1 MKSFLAIAMAALMVL
16 SFVSVAS
23 AADSVEIR
31 SPVFSGADDSALN
44 TYTTD
49 FTDFAAFWYDID
61 EGLGSEAFV
70 ITYDGD
76 ADRTLDEGSLE
87 YTADVINV
95 AYTYGGWA
103 DNGEEFQKLG
113 FLAEEYVP
121 VNGDLQILSTLI
133 MDDDEKY
140 TMRVGQTLD
149 LGEGFALTPK
159 QIDVDGNKVWLEL
172 TKDGEFL
179 DDDVYNTE
187 NNVDESSWDY
197 EADVAGE
204 EDVIVMRVH
213 INEVFQGQVDSLAII
228 EGIWLMSDEAM
239 EIADDEEF
247 GKMEVTGA
255 DANTITLATTEDITL
270 SEDDTIELT
279 ETIGIQVADDDAELR
294 FYFFEEITEP
304 GTVEIRGTVAAPAG
318 AGDQTWTPA
327 EFAGFFYDIDD
338 DIVYEELFIAWNADN
353 RTVVE
358 DGGIVY
364 TATMDQ
370 VDYAFAGWADS
381 PADNQFT
388 KMGFLAKEY
397 VPVNDDPQI
406 LSTLIL
412 DDDEK
417 YTMRVG
423 QTLDLGEGFALTPK
437 QIDVDG
443 NKVWLELTK
452 DGEFL
457 DDDVYNT
464 ENNIDNSSWDYE
476 ADVAG
481 EEDVVVMRVHINEVF
496 QGQVDSLAIVEGIWL
511 MSDEAMEIADDEEF
525 GILTVEAVG
534 ADFIT
539 LENTDEQVNLNAD
552 DVIELTDDMKLRVAD
567 SDDDDVR
574 FYPFVEMT
582 VDGEAPEV
590 EEVPEEEVVAPE
602 EDVNVTPEEDVNVT
616 PEEDVNVTPE
626 EEPVEEEEEPVP
638 GFEAVFAIAGLL
650 AVAYFVR
657 RN

>member
-187 NNVDESSWDY
+187 NN
-197 EADVAGE
+197 
-204 EDVIVMRVH
+204 
-213 INEVFQGQVDSLAII
+213 
-228 EGIWLMSDEAM
+228 
-239 EIADDEEF
+239 
-247 GKMEVTGA
+247 
-255 DANTITLATTEDITL
+255 
-270 SEDDTIELT
+270 
-279 ETIGIQVADDDAELR
+279 
-294 FYFFEEITEP
+294 
-304 GTVEIRGTVAAPAG
+304 
-318 AGDQTWTPA
+318 
-327 EFAGFFYDIDD
+327 
-338 DIVYEELFIAWNADN
+338 
-353 RTVVE
+353 
-358 DGGIVY
+358 
-364 TATMDQ
+364 
-370 VDYAFAGWADS
+370 
-381 PADNQFT
+381 
-388 KMGFLAKEY
+388 
-397 VPVNDDPQI
+397 
-406 LSTLIL
+406 
-412 DDDEK
+412 
-417 YTMRVG
+417 
-423 QTLDLGEGFALTPK
+423 
-437 QIDVDG
+437 
-443 NKVWLELTK
+443 
-452 DGEFL
+452 
-457 DDDVYNT
+457 
-464 ENNIDNSSWDYE
+464 IDNSSWDYE

-496 QGQVDSLAIVEGIWL
+496 QGQVDSLAIIEGIWL